1 MPITSLLL
9 KAYQGGRKDRSM
21 ERKENVEIGLEI
33 ALLFAV
39 NFWGALILIG
49 LEKLKKQLAN
59 DHSANL
65 EGKRNKAKDHSAE
78 YFSASDDRLV

>member
-1 MPITSLLL
+1 M
-9 KAYQGGRKDRSM
+9 
-21 ERKENVEIGLEI
+21 EIGLGI

-65 EGKRNKAKDHSAE
+65 EGRRKGGSSCRNH
-78 YFSASDDRLV
+78 R

>member
-1 MPITSLLL
+1 
-9 KAYQGGRKDRSM
+9 M
-21 ERKENVEIGLEI
+21 ETGLGI

-59 DHSANL
+59 DHRADL
-65 EGKRNKAKDHSAE
+65 EGERNKAKDHSAE
-78 YFSASDDRLV
+78 YLSASDDRLI

>member
-1 MPITSLLL
+1 M
-9 KAYQGGRKDRSM
+9 
-21 ERKENVEIGLEI
+21 EIGLGI

-59 DHSANL
+59 DHSADL
-65 EGKRNKAKDHSAE
+65 EGQRNEAE
-78 YFSASDDRLV
+78 NHDTDNLPASDDRLI

>member
-1 MPITSLLL
+1 
-9 KAYQGGRKDRSM
+9 M

-65 EGKRNKAKDHSAE
+65 EGERNEAEDQSAE
-78 YFSASDDRLV
+78 NLPASDDRLV

>member
-21 ERKENVEIGLEI
+21 ERKEKVEIGLEI

-39 NFWGALILIG
+39 NFWCALILIG

-65 EGKRNKAKDHSAE
+65 EGRMKGGSSCRNH
-78 YFSASDDRLV
+78 R